1 MANMFGVDFGT
12 LNLKIYNRNTN
23 EIHMIRDTVATVNNS
38 EIYAWGDTAYEMYE
52 KSPERIQVS
61 FPVRRGVIADYNN
74 LQNMLMACLEKTCK
88 GRLKGSDFIVA
99 VPPDITEVEKKA
111 FFDLLYKSK
120 IRPKNVLLV
129 DKPLADAVGLG
140 MNVMRPNG
148 VMIVDFGADTTEIS
162 VISLGGLVLS
172 DLLHYGS
179 SRLDDSI
186 ISYIRKN
193 ENMLIGKRTAASLKE
208 KLGCAFEPKG
218 KEVKTAI
225 GLNVVTGLPAQ
236 MEISS
241 SQIYAAIKGNIE
253 TLCNDIRAVLE
264 KTPPELAKDVVRNG
278 IYLAGGGSKLARLD
292 QLIADHAGIQVNT
305 VQDPEK
311 CAARGLGGIIAEKEY
326 HKLAFSMR

>member
-1 MANMFGVDFGT
+1 MANMFGIDFGT
-12 LNLKIYNRNTN
+12 LNMKIYNRNTN
-23 EIHMIRDTVATVNNS
+23 EIHMIKNTIATVGKD
-38 EIYAWGDTAYEMYE
+38 EIYAWGDSAYEMYE
-52 KSPERIQVS
+52 KSPDRITVS

-74 LQNMLMACLEKTCK
+74 LQNMLMACLEKICR
-88 GRLKGSDFIVA
+88 GRLKGSDFIVS

-120 IRPKNVLLV
+120 VRPRNVLLV

-140 MNVMRPNG
+140 MNVLRPNG
-148 VMIVDFGADTTEIS
+148 VMIVDFGSDTTEIS
-162 VISLGGLVLS
+162 VISLGGLVIS

-193 ENMLIGKRTAASLKE
+193 ENLMIGSRTAAMLKE

-218 KEVKTAI
+218 KEVCNII
-225 GLNVVTGLPAQ
+225 GLNVVTGLPVQ
-236 MEISS
+236 MEITN
-241 SQIYAAIKGNIE
+241 SQIYQAVKGNIE
-253 TLCNDIRAVLE
+253 SLCSDIKAVLE

-278 IYLAGGGSKLARLD
+278 IYLAGGGSRLTRLD
-292 QLIADHAGIQVNT
+292 QLIADQAGIQVNT

-311 CAARGLGGIIAEKEY
+311 CAARGLGGIIASKEY
-326 HKLAFSMR
+326 HKLAYSLK